1 MAHQE
6 SIISLYKEN
15 NSLKG
20 ILQSNIILQNEDYL
34 MNAKIELPEI
44 DVNYDIG
51 NFEVEVIFEY
61 QNNRKVRMRNL
72 GMLKYYSF
80 FVRIFRSIVRMPMIV
95 FGLLDEAQVVKVD
108 FHNALQGSSEIQ
120 KVFINITP
128 PELRVYS
135 VTMNFEVK
143 LKGIKKIM
151 HDYFFISF
159 GIGTFLIFF
168 TLVLMFSILFSLK
181 YKTTENFKKNCKKH
195 EKNPKLKDSKHKK
208 LSETPK
214 TEPFDFSSMIIPSN
228 PSRYSKIFRKLIISL

>member
-72 GMLKYYSF
+72 AMLKYYRF
-80 FVRIFRSIVRMPMIV
+80 FVRIF
-95 FGLLDEAQVVKVD
+95 
-108 FHNALQGSSEIQ
+108 
-120 KVFINITP
+120 
-128 PELRVYS
+128 
-135 VTMNFEVK
+135 
-143 LKGIKKIM
+143 
-151 HDYFFISF
+151 SF
-159 GIGTFLIFF
+159 L
-168 TLVLMFSILFSLK
+168 
-181 YKTTENFKKNCKKH
+181 
-195 EKNPKLKDSKHKK
+195 
-208 LSETPK
+208 
-214 TEPFDFSSMIIPSN
+214 
-228 PSRYSKIFRKLIISL
+228 